1 MRMVSSP
8 GKSIRR
14 RREICPG
21 LHALAHRRCCRR
33 PCRRPFQATAGPT
46 TAAPPGV
53 ATAPDRR
60 SCTYVRRAAVVASL
74 ALFGRRAARSACHC
88 AVLARYASPP
98 LRVAALRRNSREI
111 VDAARPSRRAISRM
125 PWPCARHS
133 AISSRS
139 ANTRYRPES
148 GFVDGASDLGD
159 IPPASRHQRGPTAGD
174 TPASIAAASL
184 DRPAA
189 IAAQNRRRFSR
200 CATPGR
206 PGDRGNT
213 ARSARSERRLPA
225 LIATPS
231 VKVLRRQLE
240 PAFPRWIE
248 IPEITPDVTRVT
260 LHGGTCPCCRAR
272 FKAAAPRAYP
282 PGSPFGPNLRAFVLY
297 LRFAQAIPFERLA
310 RLLSALFGL
319 AISEGALANML
330 KDSAPAFEIQA
341 SAIRRRLLASTVL
354 QSDETSMRVGN
365 RTFWTWVFHH
375 GDSACFAIR
384 PSRGKAVVA
393 AFLGDVRPAFWVSD
407 RLAAQMG
414 WATRGHQG
422 CLAHLLRDVR
432 YALEAGADPLA
443 PRLTAPLKRAVRIG
457 RRRPELAD
465 ATLAAYHARLQV
477 EIDALLGIVPATEAG
492 RKLRRIVKRFR
503 QNLFV
508 FVTNR

>member
-139 ANTRYRPES
+139 ANTRYRS
-148 GFVDGASDLGD
+148 DGGFADGASVVGGM
-159 IPPASRHQRGPTAGD
+159 PPASRNQRAPTAGD

-206 PGDRGNT
+206 PGDPGNT

-231 VKVLRRQLE
+231 VKVLRRPLE
-240 PAFPRWIE
+240 STHHTHRDVALHQIVLVEVLDADALPA
-248 IPEITPDVTRVT
+248 
-260 LHGGTCPCCRAR
+260 RAFFHHDCLER
-272 FKAAAPRAYP
+272 AHPSLLSLDLSCAAPTSC
-282 PGSPFGPNLRAFVLY
+282 PG
-297 LRFAQAIPFERLA
+297 
-310 RLLSALFGL
+310 
-319 AISEGALANML
+319 
-330 KDSAPAFEIQA
+330 K
-341 SAIRRRLLASTVL
+341 
-354 QSDETSMRVGN
+354 
-365 RTFWTWVFHH
+365 
-375 GDSACFAIR
+375 
-384 PSRGKAVVA
+384 
-393 AFLGDVRPAFWVSD
+393 
-407 RLAAQMG
+407 
-414 WATRGHQG
+414 
-422 CLAHLLRDVR
+422 
-432 YALEAGADPLA
+432 
-443 PRLTAPLKRAVRIG
+443 
-457 RRRPELAD
+457 
-465 ATLAAYHARLQV
+465 
-477 EIDALLGIVPATEAG
+477 
-492 RKLRRIVKRFR
+492 
-503 QNLFV
+503 
-508 FVTNR
+508 